1 MDPNTGADL
10 RMTHISEQVGT
21 YIGLSSQPLSSRDA
35 SMPPTEPACM
45 QKRKRKARL
54 FCHQHLPSLFCP
66 EPVLHRKQTKRRP
79 CLSAPRAI
87 IPSGSSLRD
96 SRNLRKR
103 HSFSQLFLVCFSR
116 ACLDKMMHVLYE
128 KWSDEKEFLR
138 NQSDQSSRS
147 SKRT

>member
-1 MDPNTGADL
+1 MF
-10 RMTHISEQVGT
+10 V
-21 YIGLSSQPLSSRDA
+21 
-35 SMPPTEPACM
+35 
-45 QKRKRKARL
+45 
-54 FCHQHLPSLFCP
+54 PSLSWQIFP
-66 EPVLHRKQTKRRP
+66 MSAVPSLSWQTFGGSKSHTIERHHRKKTKRRP

-103 HSFSQLFLVCFSR
+103 HSFFSTFLVCLSR
-116 ACLDKMMHVLYE
+116 ACLDKMMRVLYE

-147 SKRT
+147 SKRTLYLYRHLYGVCKQLNGLFHELPSPI